1 MAAVETIGILGGA
14 FDPPHLG
21 HLAVARGG
29 AERFGLDRLLI
40 RVIADPGHKDV
51 ETPAEVRLALARVAF
66 ASVLQAEVALDPYS
80 RTVDSLQALDLADPV
95 FLIGADEFVS
105 FLTWKEPERVLELAR
120 LGVATRPGV
129 DESLVEQ
136 VLSQLALRERVTVF
150 PIEPH
155 AISSTEIRDAVAEGH
170 DVTPLVGAVVAEQI
184 RQLGLYT
191 AVSAS

>member
-66 ASVLQAEVALDPYS
+66 ASVLEAEVALDPYS
-80 RTVDSLQALDLADPV
+80 RTVDSLQALDLD
-95 FLIGADEFVS
+95 
-105 FLTWKEPERVLELAR
+105 
-120 LGVATRPGV
+120 
-129 DESLVEQ
+129 
-136 VLSQLALRERVTVF
+136 
-150 PIEPH
+150 
-155 AISSTEIRDAVAEGH
+155 
-170 DVTPLVGAVVAEQI
+170 
-184 RQLGLYT
+184 
-191 AVSAS
+191 

>member
-1 MAAVETIGILGGA
+1 M
-14 FDPPHLG
+14 
-21 HLAVARGG
+21 
-29 AERFGLDRLLI
+29 
-40 RVIADPGHKDV
+40 
-51 ETPAEVRLALARVAF
+51 
-66 ASVLQAEVALDPYS
+66 
-80 RTVDSLQALDLADPV
+80 

-155 AISSTEIRDAVAEGH
+155 AISSTEIRDAVAEGL